1 MYERGNMRL
10 YIYLGLAT
18 MVVLSALYFVHRIKE
33 GVRTEIKLETAITA
47 AKVQKVKDEIRNT
60 PVTSNDVIDSLRA
73 GTW

>member
-1 MYERGNMRL
+1 MYDRGNMRL

-18 MVVLSALYFVHRIKE
+18 AVILSALYFVHHIKE

-47 AKVQKVKDEIRNT
+47 SKVQKVKDEIRNT